1 MNEASATTFDVIVV
15 GTGIAGLSAAAAAV
29 EGGAK
34 VAILERSGKEDRGG
48 NTRWTESLLRVKTLS
63 EVSDDFYDHFSANA
77 GYHLDPSLVAETAR
91 DRSNWPQ
98 IVKSLAFTDPE
109 IIATFAEGVGPTLHW
124 LQGFGIKFDYLPTY
138 FLTATQP
145 RMSPVG
151 GGQAMVEALAT
162 WLESKGAAF
171 FYETTATRLVQRDDG
186 VITGLAFADRQGRRG
201 VVQGASIVIASGG
214 FEGNPEMLARYVG
227 PSSRFVRP
235 VAQGGYLNK
244 GEGIRMALDIGAA
257 PCGDFTRFHAEPID
271 PRSGASEPIILAF
284 NYGLIVDRDAK
295 RFVDEGARKADDC
308 YEDISRQI
316 LERPDGIA
324 YMILD
329 SRIDDVPNWRKSIRT
344 DQPAIQADS
353 LAELAGSIGV
363 DPSALNAV
371 VAAYNAACPAN
382 GDFHP
387 FEADGLRTAETLQ
400 PPKSNWARP
409 VDRAPFF
416 AYPMICGC
424 CFTFGGLKTN
434 AEAGVLDADG
444 FPIRGLYAAG
454 EAMGLYYGRYP
465 GGTSVLRGAVFG
477 RIAGAQAATTAAT
490 LKPPEPMSV
499 ARLTG
504 T

>member
-1 MNEASATTFDVIVV
+1 MDEASTTDFDVIVV

-29 EGGAK
+29 EGGGK
-34 VAILERSGKEDRGG
+34 VAIMERTGKEDRGG
-48 NTRWTESLLRVKTLS
+48 NTRWTESLLRVKNLE

-77 GYHLDPSLVAETAR
+77 GYHLDPALVAETVR
-91 DRSNWPQ
+91 DRSDWPQ

-109 IIATFAEGVGPTLHW
+109 IIATFADGVGPTLSW
-124 LQGFGIKFDYLPTY
+124 LVGFGIKFDYLPTY

-162 WLESKGAAF
+162 WLERNGATF

-186 VITGLAFADRQGRRG
+186 VIEGLAFTDRLGQRG
-201 VVQGASIVIASGG
+201 IVHGASVVLASGG

-244 GEGIRMALDIGAA
+244 GEGVRMALDIGAA

-271 PRSGASEPIILAF
+271 PRSGVSEPIILAF

-295 RFVDEGARKADDC
+295 RFVDEGARKADDS

-324 YMILD
+324 YLILD

-344 DQPAIQADS
+344 DQPAIQADTITD
-353 LAELAGSIGV
+353 LAVAIGLNPAAV
-363 DPSALNAV
+363 DGLV
-371 VAAYNAACPAN
+371 KAYNAACPQDDA
-382 GDFHP
+382 GFKP
-387 FEADGLRTAETLQ
+387 LEADGLSTAEGLQ

-409 VDRAPFF
+409 LDRAPFL

-434 AEAGVLDADG
+434 AEAEVLDADG
-444 FPIRGLYAAG
+444 SPIHGLYTAG

-477 RIAGAQAATTAAT
+477 RIAGARAAARSAT
-490 LKPPEPMSV
+490 LKASV
-499 ARLTG
+499 PAT
-504 T
+504 